1 MIDQDRLACAHSRES
16 VTNHIR
22 KHLHLTSPLHINHR
36 EHKNVPPFGNADT
49 CGVRLQNTLMREL
62 SILQNYSSFK
72 DPPVSPSCWQNQ
84 ELVAIAD
91 KVPSAS
97 HNVSEHAK
105 KENSKGRGALRQKR
119 KIKQRRA
126 THLKIFVSRG
136 TNLAKITRG
145 QSSASSK
152 IPCLK
157 RLPADKS
164 NILPCESKAHNL
176 AHDKSKMPC
185 CTENHLFTRHATSS
199 IGLSTIFDKES
210 VPLSNSFAVKYAPKS
225 FTDIFGQH
233 VVTSAL
239 SNALSSRRVA
249 PMYIFYGPHGTGK
262 TSCANLFALALNCLS
277 IDKNRPCWTCRLC
290 LAQLSGKF
298 SPIKKVD
305 SRVKHISCL
314 MRDVVGAPSFLY
326 RVCLVEECSSFSSR
340 AWNALLKGI
349 KGASKKTVFIFS
361 TVNLEHVPHA
371 IASQCQKFYFS
382 NVSERD
388 IICKLQQIVLG
399 EGLNAETKAIELIAS
414 TSKGSLGD
422 AELMLDHCC
431 SLRKKVTVL
440 DVQHLVFCCTPCVT
454 SILELRP
461 QLAMNSVYAANKEVG
476 LISDSKLMELLHFAF
491 SAERLKTLQSLKE
504 FFDTGVTPIN
514 LLSQLASLITRM
526 LAGGHYVPRSEQ
538 EHDLFCEQEYTKNE
552 TQRLR
557 QALRILSEAE
567 KQVQGSP
574 SSAMWLTAALLQFA
588 PDLPHLASSCSG
600 LSLTQSSV
608 RESADSDCD
617 FLKASEV
624 PSIVE
629 KPCKPCMLAMTDA
642 TGSTVKDITNLS
654 TSVVSF
660 NHMQKYL
667 SSKVGQLPAIS
678 KGTSSHAPATPITKH
693 DTIDGIIKQPR
704 ETANDDLQQVWQR
717 VLDAINSNNLRCFLQ
732 AEGKLVSLSRHEDYT
747 EALLQFHSLQHLSR
761 VQRSKASILHA
772 FRSTLGHHI
781 EVRAHLVSCANQ
793 WRRSSSSTEA
803 AKVGPSH
810 WTQLMRGDNTCVI
823 SGFLTSTEDTG
834 FRHGS
839 PETEGAWEPQILSDV
854 VPALVSQ
861 RGMKKFSLEAS
872 KRGKQPSMS
881 KPMVRGDINKHLSK
895 KANSKQGC
903 KLELQFDNMIKTPRG
918 DFVGVTFEK
927 GKTLATAAARLE
939 EENLK
944 KETKVKEGACWKAG
958 TNISKAVEN
967 FQFCSEHAR
976 SLCSFI
982 PCASIQRSPRA
993 L

>member
-1 MIDQDRLACAHSRES
+1 MIDQDRLACAQSRES
-16 VTNHIR
+16 FTNHIQ

-36 EHKNVPPFGNADT
+36 EHKNVPPFENADTLKT
-49 CGVRLQNTLMREL
+49 CGVRLQKTLMREL

-84 ELVAIAD
+84 ELVAIAN

-119 KIKQRRA
+119 KVKQRRA

-136 TNLAKITRG
+136 TNLAKSTRG
-145 QSSASSK
+145 QSAASSK
-152 IPCLK
+152 ISCLK

-164 NILPCESKAHNL
+164 NILPCEHKAHNL
-176 AHDKSKMPC
+176 AHDKREMPC
-185 CTENHLFTRHATSS
+185 CIENHLFTRHTTSS
-199 IGLSTIFDKES
+199 IGLSTIFVKES

-277 IDKNRPCWTCRLC
+277 IDKSRPCWTCRLC

-298 SPIKKVD
+298 SLIKEVD
-305 SRVKHISCL
+305 SRVKHISSL

-388 IICKLQQIVLG
+388 IICKLQQIIMG

-422 AELMLDHCC
+422 AELMLDNCC
-431 SLRKKVTVL
+431 RLREKVTVP
-440 DVQHLVFCCTPCVT
+440 DVQHLV
-454 SILELRP
+454 
-461 QLAMNSVYAANKEVG
+461 G
-476 LISDSKLMELLHFAF
+476 LIPDSKLMELLHFAF
-491 SAERLKTLQSLKE
+491 SAERLKTIRSLKE
-504 FFDTGVTPIN
+504 IFDTGVTPIN
-514 LLSQLASLITRM
+514 LLSQLASLITTM

-538 EHDLFCEQEYTKNE
+538 EHDLFCKQEYTKVE

-600 LSLTQSSV
+600 LSITQSSV
-608 RESADSDCD
+608 RESTDSECD
-617 FLKASEV
+617 SLKASEV

-629 KPCKPCMLAMTDA
+629 KPRKPCMLSTTDA
-642 TGSTVKDITNLS
+642 KGSTVKDITLLS

-660 NHMQKYL
+660 NHMQEYL
-667 SSKVGQLPAIS
+667 SFKVGQLPAIS
-678 KGTSSHAPATPITKH
+678 KGTSLHAPATPITKH
-693 DTIDGIIKQPR
+693 DTIDGVIKQPR

-732 AEGKLVSLSRHEDYT
+732 AEGKLVSLSRHEDHT
-747 EALLQFHSLQHLSR
+747 EALLEFHSLQHLSR

-781 EVRAHLVSCANQ
+781 EVRAHLVSCSNQ

-810 WTQLMRGDNTCVI
+810 WAQLMRGDNACVI

-839 PETEGAWEPQILSDV
+839 PEIEEAWEPQILSDG

-861 RGMKKFSLEAS
+861 CGMNKFSLEAS
-872 KRGKQPSMS
+872 KIGKQPSMS
-881 KPMVRGDINKHLSK
+881 KPMVCGDINKHLTAHQATQLKGSQSTEIWSRK
-895 KANSKQGC
+895 KGSSVGCVSRKANNKQGC
-903 KLELQFDNMIKTPRG
+903 KLELQFDTM
-918 DFVGVTFEK
+918 
-927 GKTLATAAARLE
+927 ATATARLE
-939 EENLK
+939 KENLK
-944 KETKVKEGACWKAG
+944 KETKMEGACWKAG

-982 PCASIQRSPRA
+982 PCASIQRSPKA